1 VTEEPEVVETV
12 TTETAQIT
20 SSIQSALTGSRV
32 AGGSISSS
40 SDAGADAGGGGDS
53 AGGSASDAAASSST
67 TASADDSGG
76 DSAAD
81 EGGDEESSE
90 SASSGGS
97 GSVGGAN
104 VLVDTS
110 NIGSGGQQIDTP
122 VTSSGNSSLWSGE
135 DGLGETPG
143 GDQ

>member
-1 VTEEPEVVETV
+1 MVETV
-12 TTETAQIT
+12 SMETDKIT
-20 SSIQSALTGSRV
+20 SSIQSSLTGTRV

-40 SDAGADAGGGGDS
+40 SDAGADGGGGGGGSD
-53 AGGSASDAAASSST
+53 GGSASDAAASSSSS
-67 TASADDSGG
+67 ASADDSGG
-76 DSAAD
+76 DSSAD

-97 GSVGGAN
+97 GGAVSGAN

-110 NIGSGGQQIDTP
+110 NIGSTGQQIDTP

-143 GDQ
+143 GGQ